1 MLDIYKLKEYDK
13 FVLKNTVIDNI
24 KYFKKNTFKERRKG
38 YELHTGF

>member
-24 KYFKKNTFKERRKG
+24 NYFKKNTF
-38 YELHTGF
+38 